1 VTVTR
6 ADLPSL
12 TGMRWAAAF
21 LVFCLHIVVASML
34 DPASAGSKVASL
46 LFGAGEIGVSFF
58 FVLSGFVLMWS
69 ARPGDSPL
77 RFWRRRL
84 ARIYPVH
91 IVTALLAVVLGATL
105 GQLVRPDVFYGVPD
119 FDVFL
124 TNLFLIHSWIPGEQQ
139 SLNTVSWTLACE
151 AFFYLTFPIW
161 GALARR
167 LSARGAWMFAL
178 VSLGLVVLPAYV
190 QGELPVHWLQAFP
203 AARIGEFTLGV
214 ALARLVALEAWR
226 GPRLEIA
233 VAVMLVSYF
242 LVPVWP
248 GQYAFSVATI
258 VGFGVLIPAAA
269 VADLRNEQSFWR
281 SRTMVRL
288 GELSFA
294 FYMIHL
300 LVIRV
305 VRRAAPGLVRLH
317 STPELFVVAGI
328 FVVSLGLA
336 WALYEYVETPCRRF
350 LTRPRRQTVSV
361 ATSSVA

>member
-1 VTVTR
+1 VTITR

-91 IVTALLAVVLGATL
+91 VVTALVAVVLGATL
-105 GQLVRPDVFYGVPD
+105 GQLARPDNFYGVPD
-119 FDVFL
+119 IGSFL
-124 TNLFLIHSWIPGEQQ
+124 ANLFLIHSWIPGQQQ

-167 LSARGAWMFAL
+167 LSARGAWVFAL
-178 VSLGLVVLPAYV
+178 VSVALVILPAFLQRELAV
-190 QGELPVHWLQAFP
+190 QWLQAFP

-226 GPRLEIA
+226 GPRLDIA
-233 VAVMLVSYF
+233 LGVMLVSYF

-248 GQYAFSVATI
+248 GEYGFSVATI
-258 VGFGVLIPAAA
+258 VGIGVLIPAAA
-269 VADLRNEQSFWR
+269 VADLRGDASFWR
-281 SRTMVRL
+281 SPRMVRL

-317 STPELFVVAGI
+317 STAELFVVAGI
-328 FVVSLGLA
+328 FAASLGLA

-350 LTRPRRQTVSV
+350 LTRPRRTAVSV
-361 ATSSVA
+361 ATSSAA

>member
-1 VTVTR
+1 MTVTR

-12 TGMRWAAAF
+12 TGMRWAAAL
-21 LVFCLHIVVASML
+21 LVFGLHIVVASML
-34 DPASAGSKVASL
+34 DPASAGSKVASVV
-46 LFGAGEIGVSFF
+46 FGGGEIGVSFF

-91 IVTALLAVVLGATL
+91 VVTALLTVVLGATL
-105 GQLVRPDVFYGVPD
+105 GHWARPDVFYGVPE
-119 FDVFL
+119 FGVFL
-124 TNLFLIHSWIPGEQQ
+124 ANMFLVHSWVPELQQ

-151 AFFYLTFPIW
+151 VFFYLTFPIW

-167 LSARGAWMFAL
+167 LSARGAWVFAL
-178 VSLGLVVLPAYV
+178 VSVGLVLLPAV
-190 QGELPVHWLQAFP
+190 IQGEFPAAHWLQSFP
-203 AARIGEFTLGV
+203 AARLGEFTLGV

-233 VAVMLVSYF
+233 VGVMLVSYF

-248 GQYAFSVATI
+248 REYAFSVATI
-258 VGFGVLIPAAA
+258 IGFGVLIPAAA
-269 VADLRNEQSFWR
+269 VADLRNDHSFWR

-305 VRRAAPGLVRLH
+305 VRRAEPGLMRLH

-328 FVVSLGLA
+328 FAVSLGLA
-336 WALYEYVETPCRRF
+336 WVLYEYVETPCRRF
-350 LTRPRRQTVSV
+350 LTRPRRKQQELATV
-361 ATSSVA
+361 